1 MINDQALIKKP
12 HHLGG
17 GLLRERGDLFLR
29 VYDMFLGVG
38 YFLDCQYLF
47 IIGRG
52 GPAYCILYDSS
63 KNIISLVDTV
73 TQSRT

>member
-1 MINDQALIKKP
+1 
-12 HHLGG
+12 
-17 GLLRERGDLFLR
+17 
-29 VYDMFLGVG
+29 MFLGVG

-47 IIGRG
+47 IIGSG

-63 KNIISLVDTV
+63 KNIISLLDTV